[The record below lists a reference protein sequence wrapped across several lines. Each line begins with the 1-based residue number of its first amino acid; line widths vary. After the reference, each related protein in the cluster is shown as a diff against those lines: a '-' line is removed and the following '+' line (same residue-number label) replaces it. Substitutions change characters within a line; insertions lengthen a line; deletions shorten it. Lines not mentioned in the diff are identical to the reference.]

1 MSSEEKRDDGW
12 TMVSVVIPAF
22 QEEECIGDCVREAAE
37 VMRQTGLRFEIV
49 VVDDGSTDGTFDVLR
64 ALKGRVAE
72 LRAIHFS
79 RNCGQTAAM
88 QAGFSAAVGEV
99 VVTLDA
105 DMQNDPRD
113 IPALLEKLHDYD
125 VVCGVRTRR
134 EDSLVRRISSRVAN
148 GIRNCVT
155 RERIT
160 DTGCTLKAYR
170 GKFLR
175 NVRLYEGM
183 HRFLPT
189 LLRMEGARVTEM
201 PVRHRPRLRGKTKY
215 GVWNRAIRGLLDLF
229 AVRWMQSRRIHYD
242 IAEELK

>member
-1 MSSEEKRDDGW
+1 MTDG

-22 QEEECIGDCVREAAE
+22 EEEECIGDCVREAVD
-37 VMRQTGLRFEIV
+37 VMRQTGLPFEIV

-64 ALKGRVAE
+64 ELKGRVAE
-72 LRAIHFS
+72 LRAIRFS

-88 QAGFSAAVGEV
+88 QAGFSAAAGDV

-113 IPALLEKLHDYD
+113 IPALLEKLRDYD
-125 VVCGVRTRR
+125 IVCGVRTKR

-148 GIRNCVT
+148 GIRNRVT

-175 NVRLYEGM
+175 HVRLYEGM

-201 PVRHRPRLRGKTKY
+201 PVRHRPRVRGKTKY
-215 GVWNRAIRGLLDLF
+215 GVWNRAFRGLLDLF